1 MAARRRRAISDWR
14 WPTRP
19 WPGRPTGLPGFPSLR
34 LVGQDAT
41 MPPEFRF
48 EDAPRYGEVEQLSP
62 LVRRVV
68 ANNPSKF
75 TYHGSGTFIIGPSGN
90 SDQVAIIDAG
100 PSDDDHVAAVL
111 RAVDG
116 QRVTHLLVTHTHPDH
131 SPATA
136 AIQATTGAPSFGFGP
151 HPPEA
156 IRAHDERVRKAIEA
170 GEEPESEDGE
180 GAGDRDFV
188 PDMVTGDGDIIA
200 GQGFT
205 FEALHTPGHI
215 SNHLCFSLREENTL
229 FTGDHVMGWS
239 TTVVPAPDG
248 DLNDYLAN
256 LRRLLNRPETTYRP
270 THGPAITDPVSY
282 VSSLIEHREH
292 REHQIVDALADGPR
306 DIESIVA
313 DLYADVDEKLH
324 KAAAA
329 VVYAHLL
336 ALSRAGRATTDGA
349 AGDPA
354 DDPIWKTDWR
364 LV

>member
-1 MAARRRRAISDWR
+1 
-14 WPTRP
+14 
-19 WPGRPTGLPGFPSLR
+19 
-34 LVGQDAT
+34 
-41 MPPEFRF
+41 MPPDFRF
-48 EDAPRYGEVEQLSP
+48 EDAPPYGEVEQVSP

-68 ANNPSKF
+68 ARNPSKF
-75 TYHGSGTFIIGPSGN
+75 TYHGSGTFIIGPAEGSG
-90 SDQVAIIDAG
+90 DVAIIDAG
-100 PSDDDHVAAVL
+100 PADEDHVAAVL

-136 AIQATTGAPSFGFGP
+136 AVRAATGAPSFGFGP

-156 IRAHDERVRKAIEA
+156 IRAHDERVRRAIEA

-188 PDMVTGDGDIIA
+188 PDVVTVDGDVIE
-200 GQGFT
+200 GDGFT

-215 SNHLCFSLREENTL
+215 SNHLCFALREEDTL

-256 LRRLLNRPETTYRP
+256 LRRLLDRPETTYRP
-270 THGPAITDPVSY
+270 THGPAITDPATY
-282 VSSLIEHREH
+282 VTALIEHREM
-292 REHQIVDALADGPR
+292 REAQIVAALADGPR
-306 DIESIVA
+306 TIRSVVA
-313 DLYADVDEKLH
+313 DLYADVDAKLH
-324 KAAAA
+324 DAAAA

-336 ALSRAGRATTDGA
+336 ALSRSGRAVALVDPDADGE
-349 AGDPA
+349 AGLD
-354 DDPIWKTDWR
+354 WKADWR
-364 LV
+364 LT

>member
-1 MAARRRRAISDWR
+1 MELI
-14 WPTRP
+14 
-19 WPGRPTGLPGFPSLR
+19 
-34 LVGQDAT
+34 GQDAA
-41 MPPEFRF
+41 MPPEFQF
-48 EDAPRYGEVEQLSP
+48 EDTPPYGEVEQLSP
-62 LVRRVV
+62 LVRRVM
-68 ANNPSKF
+68 ARNPSKF

-90 SDQVAIIDAG
+90 SNHVAIIDAG
-100 PSDDDHVAAVL
+100 PADDDHVAAVL
-111 RAVDG
+111 KAVDG

-136 AIQATTGAPSFGFGP
+136 AIQEATGAPSFGFGP
-151 HPPEA
+151 HPAEA

-180 GAGDRDFV
+180 GAGDRYFV
-188 PDMVTGDGDIIA
+188 PDVVTGDGDIITD
-200 GQGFT
+200 QGFT

-215 SNHLCFSLREENTL
+215 SNHLCFALREEDTL

-248 DLNDYLAN
+248 DLNDYMAN
-256 LRRLLNRPETTYRP
+256 LRRLLDRPETIYRP
-270 THGPAITDPVSY
+270 THGPAITSPVTY
-282 VSSLIEHREH
+282 VSALIGHREH
-292 REHQIVDALADGPR
+292 RERQIIDALTHGPR

-336 ALSRAGRATTDGA
+336 ALSRAGRAITDGA
-349 AGDPA
+349 EEDTLGDLA
-354 DDPIWKTDWR
+354 WKADWR

>member
-1 MAARRRRAISDWR
+1 
-14 WPTRP
+14 
-19 WPGRPTGLPGFPSLR
+19 
-34 LVGQDAT
+34 
-41 MPPEFRF
+41 MPPQFQF
-48 EDAPRYGEVEQLSP
+48 EDPHPYGNVEQLSP

-68 ANNPSKF
+68 ANNPSMF

-90 SDQVAIIDAG
+90 SDHVAIIDAG
-100 PSDDDHVAAVL
+100 PADDDHVEAVL
-111 RAVDG
+111 RAVEG
-116 QRVTHLLVTHTHPDH
+116 QRVTHLLVTHPHPDH

-136 AIQATTGAPSFGFGP
+136 AIQAVTGAPTFGFGP

-188 PDMVTGDGDIIA
+188 PDVVTRDGDVVA

-215 SNHLCFSLREENTL
+215 SNHLCFALQEEDTL

-248 DLNDYLAN
+248 DLNHYLAN
-256 LRRLLNRPETTYRP
+256 LRRLLERPEAIYRP
-270 THGPAITDPVSY
+270 THGPAITNPVGY

-292 REHQIVDALADGPR
+292 RERQIIDALANGPR
-306 DIESIVA
+306 NIESIVA
-313 DLYADVDEKLH
+313 DLYADVDKKLH

-336 ALSRAGRATTDGA
+336 ALSRSGLAVTDGTTGA
-349 AGDPA
+349 SA
-354 DDPIWKTDWR
+354 DDSAWKADWG

>member
-1 MAARRRRAISDWR
+1 MA
-14 WPTRP
+14 
-19 WPGRPTGLPGFPSLR
+19 
-34 LVGQDAT
+34 
-41 MPPEFRF
+41 PEFWY
-48 EDAPRYGEVEQLSP
+48 EDVPPYGEVEQLSP

-68 ANNPSKF
+68 AHNPSKF
-75 TYHGSGTFIIGPSGN
+75 TYHGSGTFIIGPAPDGSPNSTPNGN
-90 SDQVAIIDAG
+90 VAIIDPG
-100 PSDDDHVAAVL
+100 PADDDHVAALL
-111 RAVDG
+111 RAVEG
-116 QRVTHLLVTHTHPDH
+116 QRVTHLLITHTHPDH

-136 AIQATTGAPSFGFGP
+136 AVQAATGATSYGFGP
-151 HPPEA
+151 HPAEA

-188 PDMVTGDGDIIA
+188 PDVVTTDGDVITGD
-200 GQGFT
+200 GFT

-215 SNHLCFSLREENTL
+215 SNHLCFALREEATL

-256 LRRLLNRPETTYRP
+256 LRRLLDRPETLYRP
-270 THGPAITDPVSY
+270 THGPAITDPGFY
-282 VSSLIEHREH
+282 VAALIDQREM
-292 REHQIVDALADGPR
+292 REGQIVEALVAGPR
-306 DIESIVA
+306 GIESIVA
-313 DLYADVDEKLH
+313 ELYADVDEKLH

-336 ALSRAGRATTDGA
+336 ALSRAGRAVAETDPEDDSGA
-349 AGDPA
+349 GSD
-354 DDPIWKTDWR
+354 WKADWR